1 MRFRS
6 IIFCLLI
13 LSAIVFTSAFYL
25 FNYYTEKFIFNSQ
38 LKIVEIKKGQ
48 SVKTISKKLQ
58 ENKVILNDKLFIL
71 YVVFNKLQSS
81 LKAGEYE
88 FSKNITIKEVTDK
101 LLRGEVKL
109 RKVTIPEGL
118 TVKQIAGIFE
128 KNNLFPESQFLSVL
142 EDQNFKNELLGNE
155 VNSFEG
161 FLFPETYKYWK
172 DIEPE
177 EFIRIMVG
185 MFKKVFGELK
195 SQYPIENKLSD
206 YEIIKLASIIEKE
219 SGSKS
224 ELAQI
229 SSVFH
234 NRLRIGMKLDSDPTI
249 IYGLGDSFDGNIR
262 KRDME
267 LFTEYNTYMIPGLPP
282 TPISNP
288 GKASLHAA
296 INPNETKFLYFVSM
310 GNGSHYFSKDYNE
323 HRMAVYKYQ
332 IKKSRD

>member
-6 IIFCLLI
+6 IIFFLLI

-25 FNYYTEKFIFNSQ
+25 FNYYTQKFVFNSQ
-38 LKIVEIKKGQ
+38 LKIVEIKKGE

-101 LLRGEVKL
+101 LLRGEVRL

-128 KNNLFPESQFLSVL
+128 KNNLFSESQFLSVL

-161 FLFPETYKYWK
+161 FLFPETYNYWK

>member
-6 IIFCLLI
+6 IIFFLLI
-13 LSAIVFTSAFYL
+13 LSAIVCASALYL
-25 FNYYTEKFIFNSQ
+25 FNYYTQKFVFNSE
-38 LKIVEIKKGQ
+38 LKIVEIKKGE

-58 ENKVILNDKLFIL
+58 EKKVIFNDKLFIL
-71 YVVFNKLQSS
+71 YVVFNELQSS

-128 KNNLFPESQFLSVL
+128 KNNLFSANEFLNIL
-142 EDQNFKNELLGNE
+142 EDQNLKNELLGNE

-161 FLFPETYKYWK
+161 FLFPETYNYWK

-195 SQYPIENKLSD
+195 LQYPIENKLSD

-224 ELAQI
+224 ELAQV

-234 NRLRIGMKLDSDPTI
+234 NRLGIGMKLDSDPTI

-267 LFTEYNTYMIPGLPP
+267 LFTEYNTYRIPGLPP

-296 INPNETKFLYFVSM
+296 INPDETKFLYFVSM

-332 IKKSRD
+332 IKKFRD

>member
-6 IIFCLLI
+6 IIFFLLI

-38 LKIVEIKKGQ
+38 LKIVEIKKGE

-161 FLFPETYKYWK
+161 FLFPETYNYWK

-195 SQYPIENKLSD
+195 SQYRIENKLSD

>member
-6 IIFCLLI
+6 IIFFLLI

-25 FNYYTEKFIFNSQ
+25 FNYYTQKFVFNSQ
-38 LKIVEIKKGQ
+38 LIIVEIKKGE

-161 FLFPETYKYWK
+161 FLFPETYNYGK

-195 SQYPIENKLSD
+195 SQYPNENKLSD

>member
-6 IIFCLLI
+6 IIFFLLI

-25 FNYYTEKFIFNSQ
+25 FNYYTQKFVFNSE
-38 LKIVEIKKGQ
+38 LKIVEIKKGE
-48 SVKTISKKLQ
+48 SVKEISKKLQ

-161 FLFPETYKYWK
+161 FLFPETYNYWK

-177 EFIRIMVG
+177 EFTRIMVG

-195 SQYPIENKLSD
+195 SQYPIENKRSD

-219 SGSKS
+219 TGSKS